1 MKTSI
6 FYNIFIDNRVVASFE
21 DLTIAMLDFES
32 AKDLL
37 SGITSDFKRISLV
50 DNFGNTYSTHNF

>member
-37 SGITSDFKRISLV
+37 SGISSNFKVLSLV
-50 DNFGNTYSTHNF
+50 DNFGNNYATHNL